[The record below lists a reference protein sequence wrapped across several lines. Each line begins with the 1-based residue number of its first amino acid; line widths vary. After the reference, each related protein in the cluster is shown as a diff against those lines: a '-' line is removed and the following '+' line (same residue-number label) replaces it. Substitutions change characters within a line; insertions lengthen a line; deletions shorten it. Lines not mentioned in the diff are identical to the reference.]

1 MAMAE
6 RDDAPPVPT
15 RRGVAREVWV
25 GLFVLVGFLSGLIL
39 LFALTDPAMFRGRYF
54 VHTQVEDAGGIR
66 KSDPVRMV
74 GVVIGRVLSFKLD
87 PQSGKVAMRLEV
99 ESEYKVPKDS
109 RLEIRSKN
117 FWGEMVAEIIPG
129 TSTEYLQN
137 GDSLPGKL
145 AAGMLSGEGTEE
157 IAKKAQEAVDRM
169 NRMLSDQAIKSVEA
183 STVELSALL
192 KELGGIAGEQ
202 RGELLAISKSLR
214 KSAAGIE
221 GAATR
226 PELQEAIKKT
236 DALMVRLDDVS
247 QSLGRSS
254 RSLETVMARVEKGE
268 GSLGKLL
275 KDEELYKNL
284 NTTVENVNKLVVD
297 LREHPRRYL
306 KMSLF

>member
-1 MAMAE
+1 MAD
-6 RDDAPPVPT
+6 RDDEVQVPAS
-15 RRGVAREVWV
+15 RGRGREVWV
-25 GLFVLVGFLSGLIL
+25 GLFVLVGFTVGLIL
-39 LFALTDPAMFRGRYF
+39 LFSLTDPAMFRGRYF
-54 VHTQVEDAGGIR
+54 IHTQVEDAGGIR

-74 GVVIGRVLSFKLD
+74 GVVVGRVLSFTLD
-87 PQSGKVAMRLEV
+87 TQTGKVAMRLEV
-99 ESEYKVPKDS
+99 ESEYKIPKDS

-129 TSTEYLQN
+129 KSTEYLQN
-137 GDSLPGKL
+137 GDSLPGRL
-145 AAGMLSGEGTEE
+145 AAGMLSGAGTEDV
-157 IAKKAQEAVDRM
+157 ARDAQEVLDRLNKVM
-169 NRMLSDQAIKSVEA
+169 SDQTIKSVEA
-183 STVELSALL
+183 STVELQGLL
-192 KELGGIAGEQ
+192 EELNGIANEQ

-226 PELQEAIKKT
+226 PELQAAIQKT
-236 DALMVRLDDVS
+236 DALMTRMDEVS

-284 NTTVENVNKLVVD
+284 NVTVQNVNKLVVD

>member
-1 MAMAE
+1 MAE
-6 RDDAPPVPT
+6 RDDDAPVPA
-15 RRGVAREVWV
+15 RRGLGREVWV
-25 GLFVLVGFLSGLIL
+25 GLFVLVGFTTGLIL
-39 LFALTDPAMFRGRYF
+39 LFSLTDPAMFRGRYF
-54 VHTQVEDAGGIR
+54 IHTAVKDAGGIR

-87 PQSGKVAMRLEV
+87 AQSENVAMRLEI

-109 RLEIRSKN
+109 YLEIRSKN
-117 FWGEMVAEIIPG
+117 FWGEMVAEIVPG
-129 TSTEYLQN
+129 KSTEYLKD

-145 AAGMLSGEGTEE
+145 AAGMLSGAGTED

-169 NRMLSDQAIKSVEA
+169 NRVMSDQTIQSVEA
-183 STVELSALL
+183 STVELQALL
-192 KELGGIAGEQ
+192 KELNGIAGEQ

-236 DALMVRLDDVS
+236 DALMTRLDDVS

-275 KDEELYKNL
+275 KDEELYTNL
-284 NTTVENVNKLVVD
+284 NTAVKNLDKLVVD